1 MSNLPQVFQYQNQQV
16 RTVINE
22 SGDPW
27 FVAKDVCDVL
37 ELGDVSKAVTR
48 LEGDEKDT
56 TSIRTLGGEQEMLIV
71 NEPGLYSLILGSR
84 KPEARAFKRW
94 ITHEVVPAIRKTGS
108 YSVSLPRTFAEA
120 LRLAADQSEQI
131 EHQQKLLAEA
141 QPKVEFYDAVTGS
154 RDAIPI
160 GNAAKVLGIQG
171 IGRNTLF
178 AILREKGVL
187 MSGNIPMQEHIDCG
201 RFRVV
206 EQRWTTPEGE
216 TRISIRP
223 LVYQKGL
230 DYIRRL
236 LTSPQIPDAHP
247 LR

>member
-1 MSNLPQVFQYQNQQV
+1 VTNLPQVFKYEGTQV
-16 RTVINE
+16 RTVVMNE
-22 SGDPW
+22 QPW
-27 FVAKDVCDVL
+27 FVAKDVCDIL
-37 ELGDVSKAVTR
+37 ELGNPAQALNR
-48 LEGDEKDT
+48 LDHDEKDII
-56 TSIRTLGGEQEMLIV
+56 SNDTLGGEQAMLIV

-84 KPEARAFKRW
+84 KPEARVFKRW
-94 ITHEVVPAIRKTGS
+94 VTHDVLPAIRRTGS

-120 LRLAADQSEQI
+120 LRLAADQAEQI
-131 EHQQKLLAEA
+131 ESQQKMLTAA
-141 QPKVEFYDAVTGS
+141 QPKVEFYDAVTDS

-160 GNAAKVLGIQG
+160 GNAAKVLGIPG

-187 MSGNIPMQEHIDCG
+187 MSGNIPMQEHIDRG

-206 EQRWTTPEGE
+206 EQKWTTPEGE

-236 LTSPQIPDAHP
+236 LTCADKGGATHAS
-247 LR
+247 